1 MSERMDDLEGL
12 ERRYKAEIADLESR
26 LSESNHKLS
35 VVIEA
40 MALLK
45 KESTFA
51 QPQLFGESVPVGDR
65 YSSMNLTAAVI
76 DAIRTAGTKVTADF
90 VIKTVQANGFKSKS
104 SNMKRDVY
112 TRLLRL
118 QKRGVLGYRKDG
130 GLKKYFILKDKS
142 EDSEQ
147 GSDKD

>member
-12 ERRYKAEIADLESR
+12 EKRYKAEIADLESR
-26 LSESNHKLS
+26 LSESSHKLS
-35 VVIEA
+35 VVMEA

-51 QPQLFGESVPVGDR
+51 QPPLFGESVPTADK
-65 YSSMNLTAAVI
+65 YSNMNLTAAVL
-76 DAIRTAGTKVTADF
+76 DAIRTTGTKVTADF
-90 VIKTVQANGFKSKS
+90 VIKTVQANGFKSNS

-147 GSDKD
+147 GSARD